1 MSFPRG
7 FTFIQLRR
15 FQYQMAITK
24 LEDRLISDD
33 LPVTRPCLLKGGG
46 GFIGLGD
53 NAIFLPKRYIL
64 LRSSFGRLSSQF
76 GRIFQLR
83 WSYFGRLF
91 HLK

>member
-33 LPVTRPCLLKGGG
+33 LPVTRPCLLTGG
-46 GFIGLGD
+46 
-53 NAIFLPKRYIL
+53 AAFLDKETTRY
-64 LRSSFGRLSSQF
+64 SSQNNTFCFGRLLVVFLVSLVVF
-76 GRIFQLR
+76 FT
-83 WSYFGRLF
+83 
-91 HLK
+91 

>member
-33 LPVTRPCLLKGGG
+33 LPVTRPCLLTGSK
-46 GFIGLGD
+46 FELSHISR
-53 NAIFLPKRYIL
+53 AW
-64 LRSSFGRLSSQF
+64 GRV
-76 GRIFQLR
+76 RA
-83 WSYFGRLF
+83 YT
-91 HLK
+91 

>member
-33 LPVTRPCLLKGGG
+33 LPVTRPCLLTEG
-46 GFIGLGD
+46 
-53 NAIFLPKRYIL
+53 AL
-64 LRSSFGRLSSQF
+64 LD
-76 GRIFQLR
+76 
-83 WSYFGRLF
+83 
-91 HLK
+91 